1 MSKRCPIA
9 FLQLLRSWWS
19 QDLNRSQTYVLDPQ
33 TMLNHS
39 LSTHKGCS
47 CCSSHH
53 QWPGKT
59 EKILPLL
66 FLLGVIRV
74 AHPASKSQFQSHSTN
89 RRRGACE
96 DRSRNSLTPHHLL
109 YWEYLHRGAQ
119 ISRKERSKCLKRKA
133 PILASL
139 VDLLCDLRKITS
151 FLSSLFL
158 HVNKTDF
165 SAIGLY

>member
-96 DRSRNSLTPHHLL
+96 DRSRNNLTPHHLL

-158 HVNKTDF
+158 HVNKMDF

>member
-19 QDLNRSQTYVLDPQ
+19 QDLNQSQTYVLDPQ

-158 HVNKTDF
+158 HVNKMDF

>member
-19 QDLNRSQTYVLDPQ
+19 QDLNQSQTYVLDPQ

-139 VDLLCDLRKITS
+139 VDLLRDLRKITS

-158 HVNKTDF
+158 HVNKMDF